1 MGVNA
6 KLFWILS
13 AFFTL
18 LAIVYTVWTLLYGAQ
33 DIAQDPGAGG
43 KTGLVIEWA
52 GSLGLLLAGAAS
64 ALIAFFVG
72 NVHRS
77 QGGELPEDR
86 IDADIDDGEAE
97 QGFFSPWSWWP
108 VTLAGALAL
117 VFLGVAVGFWVAFIG
132 AGFVVI
138 ALVGWVFEY
147 YRGNFAH

>member
-18 LAIVYTVWTLLYGAQ
+18 LAVVYTVWTLLYGAQ
-33 DIAQDPGAGG
+33 DVAQDPGAGG
-43 KTGLVIEWA
+43 TTGAVIEWA

-64 ALIAFFVG
+64 ALIAF
-72 NVHRS
+72 
-77 QGGELPEDR
+77 
-86 IDADIDDGEAE
+86 IA
-97 QGFFSPWSWWP
+97 
-108 VTLAGALAL
+108 
-117 VFLGVAVGFWVAFIG
+117 